1 MTAPAESETAFRPSW
16 WILALVG
23 VIGGV
28 LSGAFGV
35 GGGILMVPLLIGLAK
50 MNQRQA
56 AATSLLAIV
65 PTAIAGSATYLIA
78 SQVDVFAA
86 LFLGIGG
93 VVGSLYGT
101 RLLKQLP
108 LGVLRWGF
116 IALLVVVAIR
126 MVLVI
131 PDRSSGHLEPS
142 VLAALGLVARG
153 RFVGVASGRFGIGGG
168 VIAVPALIAV
178 FGLGDLIAKGTSL
191 LFMIPTAVTGSV
203 NNTRNRLVDVRAG
216 LIVGVAAT
224 VASFGGAALAF
235 VMSPAVSSYLFAA
248 LLLVSAVQLTV
259 RAIRMRHLRDHVIK
273 HKTSDIDTNGS
284 AGQV

>member
-1 MTAPAESETAFRPSW
+1 MSPRPPTANLKRVTAPAESETAFRPSW

-142 VLAALGLVARG
+142 VLAALGLVAMG
-153 RFVGVASGRFGIGGG
+153 LFVGVASGLFGIGGG

-259 RAIRMRHLRDHVIK
+259 RAIRMRR
-273 HKTSDIDTNGS
+273 
-284 AGQV
+284 A

>member
-1 MTAPAESETAFRPSW
+1 MTAPTESETAFRPSW
-16 WILALVG
+16 WILAIVG

-35 GGGILMVPLLIGLAK
+35 GGGILMVPLLIGLAR

-65 PTAIAGSATYLIA
+65 PTAIAGSVTYLIA
-78 SQVDVFAA
+78 GEVDLFAA
-86 LFLGIGG
+86 LFLAIGG
-93 VVGSLYGT
+93 VIGSLYGT

-116 IALLVVVAIR
+116 VALLVVVAIR

-142 VLAALGLVARG
+142 VLAALGLVAMG
-153 RFVGVASGRFGIGGG
+153 LFIGVASGLFGIGGG
-168 VIAVPALIAV
+168 VIAVPALIAL

-203 NNTRNRLVDVRAG
+203 NNARNGLVDVRAG

-224 VASFGGAALAF
+224 LASFGGAALAF
-235 VMSPAVSSYLFAA
+235 LMTPAVSSYLFAG

-259 RAIRMRHLRDHVIK
+259 RAIRMRR
-273 HKTSDIDTNGS
+273 
-284 AGQV
+284 A

>member
-1 MTAPAESETAFRPSW
+1 MRGSLRWRGAPRPPGNLNRVTAAPVEQTSFRPSW

-23 VIGGV
+23 AIGGV

-35 GGGILMVPLLIGLAK
+35 GGGILMVPLLIWLAK

-65 PTAIAGSATYLIA
+65 PTAIAGSVTYLIA
-78 SQVDVFAA
+78 GEVDLFAA
-86 LFLGIGG
+86 LFLAVGG

-116 IALLVVVAIR
+116 IVLLVVVAVR
-126 MVLVI
+126 MILVI
-131 PDRSSGHLEPS
+131 PDRGSGHIEPS
-142 VLAALGLVARG
+142 VLAALGLVAMG
-153 RFVGVASGRFGIGGG
+153 LFIGVASGLFGIGGG

-191 LFMIPTAVTGSV
+191 LFMIPTAVSGSI
-203 NNTRNRLVDVRAG
+203 NNARGGLVDVRAG
-216 LIVGVAAT
+216 LIVGVTAT
-224 VASFGGAALAF
+224 LASFGGAALAF
-235 VMSPAVSSYLFAA
+235 VMSPAVSSYLFAG
-248 LLLVSAVQLTV
+248 LLLVSAVQLTL
-259 RAIRMRHLRDHVIK
+259 RAIRLRR
-273 HKTSDIDTNGS
+273 
-284 AGQV
+284 AA

>member
-1 MTAPAESETAFRPSW
+1 VTEPTESETAFRPSW

-23 VIGGV
+23 VIGGL

-35 GGGILMVPLLIGLAK
+35 GGGILMVPLLIALAK

-65 PTAIAGSATYLIA
+65 PTAIAGSVTYLIA
-78 SQVDVFAA
+78 GEVDLFAA
-86 LFLGIGG
+86 LFLAIGG

-116 IALLVVVAIR
+116 IALLIVVAIR

-131 PDRSSGHLEPS
+131 PDRGSGHLEPS
-142 VLAALGLVARG
+142 VLAALGLVALG
-153 RFVGVASGRFGIGGG
+153 LFIGVASGLFGIGGG
-168 VIAVPALIAV
+168 VIAVPALIAL

-203 NNTRNRLVDVRAG
+203 NNSRNGLVDVRAG

-224 VASFGGAALAF
+224 IASFGGAALAF
-235 VMSPAVSSYLFAA
+235 VMSPAVSSYLFAG
-248 LLLVSAVQLTV
+248 LLLVSAAQLTV
-259 RAIRMRHLRDHVIK
+259 RAIRMRR
-273 HKTSDIDTNGS
+273 
-284 AGQV
+284 A

>member
-78 SQVDVFAA
+78 GQVDVFAA

-142 VLAALGLVARG
+142 VLAALGLVAMG
-153 RFVGVASGRFGIGGG
+153 LFVGVASGLFGIGGG

-203 NNTRNRLVDVRAG
+203 NNMRNGLVDVRAG

-259 RAIRMRHLRDHVIK
+259 RAIRMRR
-273 HKTSDIDTNGS
+273 
-284 AGQV
+284 A

>member
-78 SQVDVFAA
+78 GQMDVFAA

-116 IALLVVVAIR
+116 IVLLVVVAIR

-142 VLAALGLVARG
+142 VLAALGLVAMG
-153 RFVGVASGRFGIGGG
+153 LFVGVASGLFGIGGG

-203 NNTRNRLVDVRAG
+203 NNSRNGLVDVRAG

-235 VMSPAVSSYLFAA
+235 LMSPAVSSYLFAA
-248 LLLVSAVQLTV
+248 LLLVSALQLTV
-259 RAIRMRHLRDHVIK
+259 RAIRMRR
-273 HKTSDIDTNGS
+273 
-284 AGQV
+284 A

>member
-142 VLAALGLVARG
+142 VLAALGLVAMG
-153 RFVGVASGRFGIGGG
+153 LFVGVASGLFGIGGG

-224 VASFGGAALAF
+224 IASFGGAALAF

-248 LLLVSAVQLTV
+248 LLLVSVVQLTV
-259 RAIRMRHLRDHVIK
+259 RAIRMRR
-273 HKTSDIDTNGS
+273 
-284 AGQV
+284 A

>member
-1 MTAPAESETAFRPSW
+1 M
-16 WILALVG
+16 
-23 VIGGV
+23 

-35 GGGILMVPLLIGLAK
+35 GGGILMVPLLIGLAR

-65 PTAIAGSATYLIA
+65 PTAIAGSVTYLIA
-78 SQVDVFAA
+78 GEVDLFAA
-86 LFLGIGG
+86 LFLAIGG
-93 VVGSLYGT
+93 VIGSLYGT

-116 IALLVVVAIR
+116 VALLVVVAIR

-142 VLAALGLVARG
+142 VLAALGLVAMG
-153 RFVGVASGRFGIGGG
+153 LFIGVASGLFGIGGG
-168 VIAVPALIAV
+168 VIAVPALIAL
-178 FGLGDLIAKGTSL
+178 FGLVAKGTSL

-203 NNTRNRLVDVRAG
+203 NNARNGLVDVRAG

-224 VASFGGAALAF
+224 LASFGGAALAF
-235 VMSPAVSSYLFAA
+235 LMTPAVSSYLFAG

-259 RAIRMRHLRDHVIK
+259 RAIRMRR
-273 HKTSDIDTNGS
+273 
-284 AGQV
+284 A

>member
-78 SQVDVFAA
+78 GQVDVFAA

-116 IALLVVVAIR
+116 IVLLVVVAIR

-142 VLAALGLVARG
+142 VLAALGLVAMG
-153 RFVGVASGRFGIGGG
+153 LFVGVASGLFGIGGG

-203 NNTRNRLVDVRAG
+203 NNMRNGLVDVRAG

-259 RAIRMRHLRDHVIK
+259 RAIRMRR
-273 HKTSDIDTNGS
+273 
-284 AGQV
+284 A

>member
-1 MTAPAESETAFRPSW
+1 VTAPAESETAFRPSW

-78 SQVDVFAA
+78 GQMDVFAA

-116 IALLVVVAIR
+116 IVLLVVVAIR

-142 VLAALGLVARG
+142 VLAALGLVAMG
-153 RFVGVASGRFGIGGG
+153 LFVGVASGLFGIGGG

-203 NNTRNRLVDVRAG
+203 NNSRNGLVDVRAG

-235 VMSPAVSSYLFAA
+235 LMSPAVSSYLFAA
-248 LLLVSAVQLTV
+248 LLLVSALQLTV
-259 RAIRMRHLRDHVIK
+259 RAIRMRR
-273 HKTSDIDTNGS
+273 
-284 AGQV
+284 A

>member
-1 MTAPAESETAFRPSW
+1 MTSPPTDVTDFRPSW
-16 WILALVG
+16 WVLALVG

-35 GGGILMVPLLIGLAK
+35 GGGILMVPLLVGLAR

-65 PTAIAGSATYLIA
+65 PTAIAGSITYLIA
-78 SQVDVFAA
+78 GEVDLFAA
-86 LFLGIGG
+86 LFLAIGG
-93 VVGSLYGT
+93 VAGSLYGT

-116 IALLVVVAIR
+116 IVLLVLVAVR

-131 PDRSSGHLEPS
+131 PDRGSGHVEPS
-142 VLAALGLVARG
+142 VLAALGLVAIG
-153 RFVGVASGRFGIGGG
+153 LFIGIASGLFGIGGG

-178 FGLGDLIAKGTSL
+178 FGVGDLVAKGTSL
-191 LFMIPTAVTGSV
+191 LFMIPTAVSGSANNVRGGVV
-203 NNTRNRLVDVRAG
+203 NLRAG
-216 LIVGVAAT
+216 LIVGATAT

-235 VMSPAVSSYLFAA
+235 VMSPAVSAYLFAG

-259 RAIRMRHLRDHVIK
+259 RAIRLRR
-273 HKTSDIDTNGS
+273 
-284 AGQV
+284 A